1 MFNTKPS
8 TIREIQSW
16 INKRR
21 TNAMYELKRTD
32 PNSPMHK
39 YLQDRIEYYDSYVK
53 QLESMMG
60 KKLPPNKRAKRMD

>member
-1 MFNTKPS
+1 
-8 TIREIQSW
+8 
-16 INKRR
+16 
-21 TNAMYELKRTD
+21 MYELKRTD

>member
-16 INKRR
+16 INKRK
-21 TNAMYELKRTD
+21 TNAVYQLQRTD
-32 PNSPMHK
+32 PNSPMYK
-39 YLQDRIEYYDSYVK
+39 YLQERIEYYDSYVQ
-53 QLESMMG
+53 QLQSMMG